1 MLCGT
6 RWLAE
11 FQRRVEKDR
20 SSMKEKDREREGKGK
35 RGKAQRRRDTYRN
48 KIIKKIK
55 RYYNIIIRIETKTVT
70 QMAKVKV
77 NVQRLF
83 SEVNECDLLHVFPLF
98 VLLLCCFIPTHHE
111 SKFTLLHCNISPL
124 AAPFCWALE
133 DTVPCCFHPVNS
145 PDKDSYARLG
155 PCRLDEIK
163 PTRDGGEDRSE
174 VNPASMM

>member
-1 MLCGT
+1 MI
-6 RWLAE
+6 
-11 FQRRVEKDR
+11 
-20 SSMKEKDREREGKGK
+20 SSSGLK
-35 RGKAQRRRDTYRN
+35 
-48 KIIKKIK
+48 
-55 RYYNIIIRIETKTVT
+55 TKTVT
-70 QMAKVKV
+70 QMVKVKV

-83 SEVNECDLLHVFPLF
+83 SEVNECLLHVFPLF

-111 SKFTLLHCNISPL
+111 SKFTLLHCDISPL

-155 PCRLDEIK
+155 PCGLDEIK